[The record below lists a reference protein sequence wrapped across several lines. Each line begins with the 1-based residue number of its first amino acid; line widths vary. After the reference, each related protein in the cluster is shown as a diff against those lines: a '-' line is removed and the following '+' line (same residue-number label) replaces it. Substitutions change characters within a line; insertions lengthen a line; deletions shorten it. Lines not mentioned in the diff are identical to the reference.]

1 MSNHKDFPKKAFQ
14 NSGKEMKKQ
23 NVQEHIENPS
33 KFINKNENM
42 NNEGIINQNKNQKR
56 KSKTKTR

>member
-23 NVQEHIENPS
+23 NVQEHIENPP